1 MTEIVL
7 AIENLKICHS
17 SSGMVLVDDLSLD
30 LRLGETLAIVGE
42 SGSGK
47 SITALSAIRL
57 LPNALE
63 INEGSV
69 TLEKDDIFELT
80 ENEMNEVRGRRI
92 AMIFQEPQT
101 SLNPVQ
107 TVGDQLREVISLHGN
122 VLTPDDLTK
131 LTLDLLSEVGIPQP
145 EERINWYPHQL
156 SGGQVQRIMIAI
168 ALACDPDVL
177 IADEPT
183 TALDVTIQKQV
194 LDLLKKL
201 KVERNL
207 SILFI
212 THDMGVV
219 SAISDRVAVMHN
231 GKIIETAECND
242 FFADP
247 QHEYSKQLIKSLPNT
262 QDYLRNE
269 SSKTLLR
276 VNNLHVWF
284 PIKTGFFQRT
294 ISQTKA
300 VDGINFHIDEG
311 ETLALVGESGCG
323 KTTIGRAILRLC
335 ELTRG
340 RIIFGTKLIH
350 DIPERS
356 YLHFRKKIQVIF
368 QDPFS
373 SMNPRMTVGD
383 IIQEGVMTLAR
394 EIPPKLRDQH
404 IRRVLDRVGLHSK
417 QLSRYPH
424 EFSGGQRQ
432 RIAIARA
439 LAVRPTLVI
448 CDEPTSALDVSL
460 RAEVLGLLRDFQ
472 REEGIA
478 YLFITH
484 DLSLIPSFAHRVAV
498 MKEGKIVEQG
508 PAENIM
514 LNAQHPYSREL
525 IAAAPLT
532 SLSRRLAEI
541 A

>member
-17 SSGMVLVDDLSLD
+17 SSGTVLVDDLSLD

-131 LTLDLLSEVGIPQP
+131 LTLDLLSEVGLPQP
-145 EERINWYPHQL
+145 EERLNWYPHQL

-323 KTTIGRAILRLC
+323 KTTTGRAILRLC

-383 IIQEGVMTLAR
+383 IIQEGVMTLAS

-472 REEGIA
+472 TEEGIA

>member
-17 SSGMVLVDDLSLD
+17 SSGTVLVDDLSLD

-122 VLTPDDLTK
+122 VLTPDDVTK

-242 FFADP
+242 FFSDP

-323 KTTIGRAILRLC
+323 KTTTGRAILRLC

-383 IIQEGVMTLAR
+383 IIQEGVMTLAS

-472 REEGIA
+472 TEEGIA

-525 IAAAPLT
+525 IAAAPVT
-532 SLSRRLAEI
+532 SLSKRLAEI

>member
-7 AIENLKICHS
+7 AIQNLKICHS
-17 SSGMVLVDDLSLD
+17 SSGTVLVDDLSLD

-63 INEGSV
+63 IIEGSV

-323 KTTIGRAILRLC
+323 KTTTGRAILRLC

-508 PAENIM
+508 PAEDIM

-525 IAAAPLT
+525 IAAAPVT

>member
-17 SSGMVLVDDLSLD
+17 SSGTVLVDDLSLD

-323 KTTIGRAILRLC
+323 KTTTGRAILRLC

-383 IIQEGVMTLAR
+383 IIQEGVMTLAS

-472 REEGIA
+472 TEEGIA

-525 IAAAPLT
+525 IAAAPVT